1 DVVTAH
7 QHLVH
12 LGDKMLLV
20 EYSSQALHQQNNL
33 GGKRGA
39 EGPAVPNLFPKKHSG
54 SSRGAVGS
62 TSRTDWPV
70 GQILKTIYQR
80 EEEKSAN

>member
-1 DVVTAH
+1 
-7 QHLVH
+7 
-12 LGDKMLLV
+12 
-20 EYSSQALHQQNNL
+20 
-33 GGKRGA
+33 
-39 EGPAVPNLFPKKHSG
+39 FPKKHSG